1 MLRARPASREDEP
14 DILSRLPTSILEDR
28 IAGISANSKA
38 LTTETP
44 SVNVSTAV
52 FSPTLA
58 NRGMSFGP
66 KRTIPRSAQC
76 ASSRLAAPAHI
87 ASIKLSVKIWRTI
100 LRRPAPRARRMAI
113 SR

>member
-1 MLRARPASREDEP
+1 MEKATSPTRRMLRARPASREDEP

-66 KRTIPRSAQC
+66 KRTIRSEE
-76 ASSRLAAPAHI
+76 
-87 ASIKLSVKIWRTI
+87 
-100 LRRPAPRARRMAI
+100 RRVGKECRYRRATTPENKKR
-113 SR
+113 